1 MKNIERKDC
10 LLNNGHI
17 DYGFELKD
25 TLVFDVGLNLGNKSA
40 HFLSLGASVVGFEP
54 QKDCYNYAM
63 QRFAANRANGSFK
76 AVNAALSDTIGLA
89 DFYISNL
96 HVLSSMSKDFITE
109 SEKER
114 FPGVTW
120 HNKIQVETLTLDAA
134 ITQFGK
140 PKYIKI
146 DVEGFE
152 YNVLRGLSS
161 PVEYISIEFTPE
173 LYKNSEKC
181 IDYLHALNN
190 QNCEYN
196 YVYREND
203 HFFFKEWQDIDSIKK
218 YLSNIEDFSYEFGDI
233 YIKSYINNPAE

>member
-1 MKNIERKDC
+1 MKNIERKDS
-10 LLNNGHI
+10 LINNGHM

-40 HFLSLGASVVGFEP
+40 YFLYLGASVIGFEP
-54 QKDCYNYAM
+54 QKDCYDHAM
-63 QRFAANRANGSFK
+63 QRFAVNRTNGSFK
-76 AVNAALSDTIGLA
+76 GVNVALSDTVGFA
-89 DFYISNL
+89 DFYTSDQ
-96 HVLSSMSKDFITE
+96 HVLSSMSEDFIIE
-109 SEKER
+109 AEKER
-114 FPGVTW
+114 FIGTKW
-120 HNKIQVETLTLDAA
+120 NNKIQVATRTLDDS
-134 ITQFGK
+134 ICEFGV

-152 YNVLRGLSS
+152 YNVLKGLSS